1 MVAIYIWIGSYAMA
15 NMQFAP
21 AKEMRCIYK
30 IRGSQS
36 LSSFY
41 PRKDGEIMRK
51 RSDFYTSEL
60 ECPVCHRKFPIQRK
74 AAEKRE
80 RGHIKDIWCP
90 FCKKKRKFIE
100 NGRDRYE

>member
-1 MVAIYIWIGSYAMA
+1 MIGLLNNLLIGYVV
-15 NMQFAP
+15 
-21 AKEMRCIYK
+21 MREINSPSFLLRK
-30 IRGSQS
+30 RGV
-36 LSSFY
+36 
-41 PRKDGEIMRK
+41 IMRK
-51 RSDFYTSEL
+51 RNDFYTSEL

-100 NGRDRYE
+100 NGDG

>member
-1 MVAIYIWIGSYAMA
+1 
-15 NMQFAP
+15 
-21 AKEMRCIYK
+21 
-30 IRGSQS
+30 
-36 LSSFY
+36 
-41 PRKDGEIMRK
+41 MRK

-100 NGRDRYE
+100 NWEG